1 LKSNRRPLRPLVRAA
16 LCALAVLVATVGTAA
31 VLRAQDPT
39 PSSADVIRGRV
50 TDDSA
55 HAITAATVIVTR
67 GPDRA
72 TQTTATDSSGSYS
85 VRFEPGTGDYLV
97 YVSATGYRTARRRV
111 QRQGGEVILVA
122 DFRLAS
128 DAAMLAEVKV
138 KGTKPVRVENDVN
151 PYNPETGSSEK
162 YSDGVNGQLPPGVAG
177 DLNATATTLPGVIS
191 TPNGP
196 SILGAGAE
204 SNLTTLNGMG
214 MAGASI
220 PRAAQTQTRVTGATF
235 DPTRGGFAGANID
248 VRLAAGDRFY
258 QRRQAFVTFD
268 PRQWQLTDAIGRASG
283 APAGGMRASIG
294 GDGELIRQ
302 ALTYNAAID
311 VSRSISTPSTLA
323 SASDETLLRAGVAPD
338 SVDRVL
344 GVAGPLGLLRAGGV
358 PADRQRDALTFLG
371 RLDDTRDTLATRA
384 LTGYAGLT
392 KEGALGFGPL
402 AAPASGGEQS
412 QRTLGGQLV
421 LGEYF
426 GPGRNYL
433 NETRIAAS
441 RVTSTTA
448 PYLELPGADVLVR
461 SLALDPA
468 ANTAVDVTGL
478 SLGGSQG
485 FFNDS
490 RRWTL
495 EAANETMRNAR
506 GSRHRLRA
514 LLWGRA
520 DGLSESGAGNRFG
533 SYGYNSVADF
543 VANNP
548 ASFSRTLSSPDR
560 SGRVWNA
567 AGALAHQWF
576 PTKLFNVIYGARVEG
591 SGFFDTPPR
600 DVALESALGV
610 RTGVAPTR
618 VHVSPRAGFTWTY
631 NHDKDNGSGM
641 NMGPVGSYFRTRV
654 GTIRGGVGEFRDLL
668 RPGIAADA
676 SASGGSLLLSCVGSA
691 VPLPDWNA
699 YASDPGNIPTQCAGG
714 GGALA
719 ERAPAVTLIDPSFD
733 VPRSWR
739 ASLDWSTDV
748 GRALLKVGALG
759 SWDLSQPGTVDANFG
774 GVPAF
779 ALDPVAEGGRP
790 VYVSTAAIDP
800 ASGAVSAAESRRSS
814 AYSRVGVRS
823 SDLRGYGGQLTA
835 SLAPDVFKA
844 RIPFYSSISYTLQTT
859 KRQYRGF
866 DGGGFG
872 DPRTKEWAPNIND
885 ARHVVILQGGF
896 STGKTGTLTLSAR
909 AQSGL
914 PYTPIVQGDVNGD
927 GVGSDRA
934 FIPRPGSSGDAS
946 LDAQLGAALNS
957 GSSSARDCLRS
968 NIGRIA
974 PRNGCRGPWTESL
987 NMQWTPPIPQKWAQR
1002 VRSNIYLENVLGG
1015 VDQLLHGNDLHGWGA
1030 QARPDPVLLIPR
1042 GFDATAKRY
1051 RYDVNPRFAD
1061 TRPGRTLFRTPFR
1074 ISLDFSV
1081 DLSVAYP
1088 LQQLRRALEPVRGPN
1103 NSWVDRGADSLAAFY
1118 LSRTSS
1124 IYKALLEESD
1134 SLFLTKGQIAQLRHA
1149 DSAYSAQV
1157 RALYIP
1163 LGEFLAGRRGNAPG
1177 KTELDSAAAVD
1188 SAYWKVFWVQPE
1200 IADSIITPTQREL
1213 FPMLKGM
1220 VGIPKKDREHSRWM
1234 FGNPVT
1240 FSDEKPK
1247 PVQAPGERNMSV
1259 TRP

>member
-1 LKSNRRPLRPLVRAA
+1 MNDRRRLSRTSPPVRTLALLMLLSGAA
-16 LCALAVLVATVGTAA
+16 AILP
-31 VLRAQDPT
+31 AQEPT

-55 HAITAATVIVTR
+55 RAIIGATVMVTR

-72 TQTTATDSSGSYS
+72 VKQTTTDSSGSYS

-111 QRQGGEVILVA
+111 QRQGGEIVLVA

-128 DAAMLAEVKV
+128 EAAMLAEVKV
-138 KGTKPVRVENDVN
+138 RGTKPVRVENDVT

-162 YSDGVNGQLPPGVAG
+162 YADGVNGQLSPSTAG
-177 DLNATATTLPGVIS
+177 DLNATATNMPGVVS

-214 MAGASI
+214 MAATNI

-248 VRLAAGDRFY
+248 VRLAPGDRFY
-258 QRRQAFVTFD
+258 QRRQAFLTLD
-268 PRQWQLTDAIGRASG
+268 PRQWQLTDAVGRAAG

-323 SASDETLLRAGVAPD
+323 SASDETLVRAGVAPD
-338 SVDRVL
+338 SVSRVL
-344 GVAGPLGLLRAGGV
+344 GVAGPLGLLAAGGV
-358 PADRQRDALTFLG
+358 PAERQRDALTFLG

-392 KEGALGFGPL
+392 KDGALGFGPL
-402 AAPASGGEQS
+402 AAAASGGEQN

-421 LGEYF
+421 IGEYF

-433 NETRIAAS
+433 NETRFAAS
-441 RVTSTTA
+441 QVKTTTS
-448 PYLELPGADVLVR
+448 PYLELPGADVTVR
-461 SLALDPA
+461 SLALDP
-468 ANTAVDVTGL
+468 TASNSIDVAGL
-478 SLGGSQG
+478 SLGGSPS
-485 FFNDS
+485 FFTDS
-490 RRWTL
+490 KRWTF

-506 GSRHRLRA
+506 GSKHRVRG
-514 LLWGRA
+514 LLWARA
-520 DGLSESGAGNRFG
+520 DGLDESGAGNRFG
-533 SYGYNSVADF
+533 SYQYNSVADF
-543 VANNP
+543 VGNNP
-548 ASFSRTLSSPDR
+548 ASFSRTLSAPDR

-576 PTKLFNVIYGARVEG
+576 PTKLFSVIYGARVEG

-600 DVALESALGV
+600 DAALESALGV
-610 RTGVAPTR
+610 RTGVAPSR
-618 VHVSPRAGFTWTY
+618 LHVSPRAGFTWTY

-641 NMGPVGSYFRTRV
+641 NMSPVGSYFRNRV

-668 RPGIAADA
+668 RPEIAADA
-676 SASGGSLLLSCVGSA
+676 SARGGSLLLSCVGSA
-691 VPLPDWNA
+691 VPVPDWSA
-699 YASDPGNIPTQCAGG
+699 WTDDPASIPTECAGG
-714 GGALA
+714 GGVLA
-719 ERAPAVTLIDPSFD
+719 EKAPAVTLIDPSFD

-748 GRALLKVGALG
+748 GRALFKLGALG
-759 SWDLSQPGTVDANFG
+759 SWDLSQPGTVDANFN
-774 GVPAF
+774 GVTAF
-779 ALDPVAEGGRP
+779 SLDPAAEGGRP
-790 VYVSTAAIDP
+790 VYVSTAAIDT

-835 SLAPDVFKA
+835 SLSPDVFKA
-844 RIPFYSSISYTLQTT
+844 RIPFYGSISYTLQSTR
-859 KRQYRGF
+859 RQYRGF

-872 DPRTKEWAPNIND
+872 DPRVKEWAPNVND
-885 ARHVVILQGGF
+885 ARHVVIVQGGF
-896 STGKTGTLTLSAR
+896 STGKTGTVTLFAR

-927 GVGSDRA
+927 GIGGDRA
-934 FIPRPGSSGDAS
+934 FIPRPGTTGDPS
-946 LDAQLGAALNS
+946 LDTQLEAALNS
-957 GSSSARDCLRS
+957 GSSSARDCLRA
-968 NIGRIA
+968 NLGRVA
-974 PRNGCRGPWTESL
+974 PRNGCRGPWSETL
-987 NMQWTPPIPQKWAQR
+987 NMQWTPPIPRKWAGR
-1002 VRSNIYLENVLGG
+1002 VRSNVYLENVLGG
-1015 VDQLLHGNDLHGWGA
+1015 VDQLLHGDDLRGWGA

-1061 TRPGRTLFRTPFR
+1061 TRPGRTLFRNPFR
-1074 ISLDFSV
+1074 ISLDFQI

-1088 LQQLRRALEPVRGPN
+1088 LQQLRRALEPIRGPN
-1103 NSWVDRGADSLAAFY
+1103 NSWIDRGADSLAAFY
-1118 LSRTSS
+1118 LSRTSD

-1134 SLFLTKGQIAQLRHA
+1134 SLFLTNTQMAQLRHA
-1149 DSAYSAQV
+1149 DSAYSAEV

-1163 LGEFLAGRRGNAPG
+1163 LGEFLAARRGNAPG

-1200 IADSIITPTQREL
+1200 IAGAIVTPTQLEL

-1220 VGIPKKDREHSRWM
+1220 LGISKKDREHSRWQ

-1240 FSDEKPK
+1240 FTDEKPK
-1247 PVQAPGERNMSV
+1247 PQRPPGERSLQVNN
-1259 TRP
+1259 R